1 MPFGSRLVTVLVG
14 FFFAVGAL
22 VWAQTGSTSLRGT
35 VTDVSGATI
44 SQAKVTLSSSDRG
57 FQRTVLSG
65 ETGSYEFVQL
75 QPGAYQLTVEMP
87 GFRKYEQKGLQL
99 LVDTPATINMKLSV
113 GTPTEVVEVTAEG
126 AVINT
131 TDASIGNAF
140 DERQV
145 KELPMEGRNV
155 PDLLTLQAGGTD
167 IGKRE
172 PPNELNTDT
181 RGGAVNGA
189 HSDQSNIP
197 LDGVDVND
205 QVNGYAFTSVLP
217 VTLDSMQEFRVT
229 TTNYGADAGRSSG
242 AQVSLVTKSGTNKFH
257 GSLYEYLRNTY
268 TSANDYFVKS
278 SEVQSGAPNIPP
290 KLIRNI
296 FGGSVGGPFK
306 KDRFYFFANYEA
318 ARQREGA
325 SDLRI
330 VPSDAMR
337 DGVIQ
342 YQCADPTQCPGGAV
356 QGTSGTH
363 TILAGYYGLTPGQ
376 LATMD
381 PNGVGADPVMLSYLQ
396 SFPHPNDSSQG
407 DGFN

>member
-1 MPFGSRLVTVLVG
+1 MRSALRGMTLLIACLIAFNI
-14 FFFAVGAL
+14 FAAGQSA
-22 VWAQTGSTSLRGT
+22 TTSLRGT
-35 VTDVSGATI
+35 VSDKSGAAI
-44 SQAKVTLSSSDRG
+44 ADAKVTLSSSDRG
-57 FQRTVLSG
+57 FSRTIA
-65 ETGSYEFVQL
+65 TGGTGAYEFQQL
-75 QPGAYQLTVEMP
+75 QPGVYQLTVEAT
-87 GFRKYEQKGLQL
+87 GFRKYEQKSIQL
-99 LVDTPATINMKLSV
+99 LVDTPATTNVKLDI
-113 GTPTEVVEVTAEG
+113 GAATEVVEVTGEA
-126 AVINT
+126 ALINT

-155 PDLLTLQAGGTD
+155 PDLLSLQAGVTY
-167 IGKRE
+167 IGNRE
-172 PPNELNTDT
+172 TPNELNVDT

-189 HSDQSNIP
+189 HSDQSNIT

-205 QVNGYAFTSVLP
+205 QVNGYAFTAVLP

-278 SEVQSGAPNIPP
+278 SEVASGAPNTPP

-296 FGGSVGGPFK
+296 FGGSVGGPFVK
-306 KDRFYFFANYEA
+306 NRFYFFANYEA

-330 VPSDAMR
+330 VPSDALR

-342 YQCADPTQCPGGAV
+342 YQCSDPTKCPAATTV
-356 QGTSGTH
+356 QGNSATH
-363 TILAGYYGLTPGQ
+363 VIPAGYYGLTP
-376 LATMD
+376 
-381 PNGVGADPVMLSYLQ
+381 
-396 SFPHPNDSSQG
+396 
-407 DGFN
+407 